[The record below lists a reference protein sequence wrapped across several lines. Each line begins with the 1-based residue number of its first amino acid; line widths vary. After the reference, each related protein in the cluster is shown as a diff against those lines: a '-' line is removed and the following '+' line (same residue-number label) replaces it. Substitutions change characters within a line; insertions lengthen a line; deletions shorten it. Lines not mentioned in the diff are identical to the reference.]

1 MHHNCDDLNGNI
13 PIGSCLWTLASQLVA
28 LFRVWIIVVSPLI
41 QFTSFAFCLWLR
53 LWALTLPAPWCY
65 ASSSWCG
72 TIAKKKKI
80 HPSISFFWSW
90 CFIHSNRK
98 ITNATIKLLRA
109 KDGEPE
115 QEELC
120 LQHWGQKKRDRAFKC
135 FKKSY

>member
-1 MHHNCDDLNGNI
+1 MYLNTWFSVGGI
-13 PIGSCLWTLASQLVA
+13 VSERIKRLRKKYITGDEL
-28 LFRVWIIVVSPLI
+28 WIIIVSPLI

-53 LWALTLPAPWCY
+53 LWALSLPAPWCY

-72 TIAKKKKI
+72 TIEKKI
-80 HPSISFFWSW
+80 HSSISFFWSW

-98 ITNATIKLLRA
+98 ITNATIKLLQA
-109 KDGEPE
+109 KDGESE

-120 LQHWGQKKRDRAFKC
+120 LKHWGQKKRDRAFKC